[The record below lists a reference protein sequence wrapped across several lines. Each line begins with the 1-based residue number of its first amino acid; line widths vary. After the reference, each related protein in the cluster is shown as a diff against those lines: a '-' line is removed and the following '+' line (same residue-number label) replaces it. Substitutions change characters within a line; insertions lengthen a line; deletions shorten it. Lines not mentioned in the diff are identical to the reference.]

1 MWRLRIIADGIE
13 KVRFEFNEYAD
24 LVELQNIIT
33 ETIVTPNWSISIERE
48 DY

>member
-1 MWRLRIIADGIE
+1 MWRLRVFVDGIE

-24 LVELQNIIT
+24 LADFQSILT